1 MPPGAAPPNM
11 KMSDSPL
18 IKGAKA
24 LGPLGVVL
32 LASGRA
38 GSRDNPLK
46 PSASFPLYKGGF
58 SGEILSRVIKVAIR

>member
-1 MPPGAAPPNM
+1 MSPEVAPRSM

-18 IKGAKA
+18 LKGAKA
-24 LGPLGVVL
+24 LGLRVVL

-46 PSASFPLYKGGF
+46 PSASFPFIKGIF
-58 SGEILSRVIKVAIR
+58 EGENHE